1 MKVSLK
7 WLSKYIDISDLSV
20 NELAEVVTRSGVEI
34 EEIEE
39 LSNGSNLV
47 IGQVIECV
55 DHPESDHLHVCKVD
69 IGDEILQIVCGAP
82 NCRQGLKVIV
92 AKVGAKLEA
101 IKVNITKGVIRGIES
116 CGMLCS
122 LLELGVNEK
131 YLSDYQKAG
140 IEELPEDAPV
150 GHNDPLDYLGLK
162 DTIFLLKP
170 TPNRGDVLSLYSFA
184 LEVGAVLNRKV
195 LPLEEVVLEETVE
208 NSHSVSSQTEKCG
221 LFTCREVYDIEIKES
236 PKWMQEYLLASGM
249 RPINNVVDIGNIV
262 MILTGQP
269 LHMYDMDKLSSKSF
283 IVKDNMEGEFV
294 ALDEVKH
301 DLIAGDLTVN
311 IGEDHVGCL
320 AGVMGSKST
329 MIDENTK
336 NVVIEAAIFDS
347 TAIRLT
353 SRRLQL
359 ISEASQRYVRGLDV
373 NRTEYASSL
382 AASLLVEYASAKKVS
397 NLVKYDVLDHNEK
410 EVLVTINKINKLL
423 GTSYTNEDLSEVLT
437 RLGFKFNVINDEYSV
452 VVPTYRRDVTIWQ
465 DIAEEVIRLKGFD
478 DLPMTLPGNIKM
490 GFLTKTQQNRKL
502 IREFLVDNGLTETL
516 NYVLDARKYDGDFN
530 VFNNDESI
538 SLLSPMT
545 EERAVLRKSV
555 MPSLL
560 HTVNY
565 NQSRKVNE
573 VAIYEVSNVY
583 TQKGEYERLG
593 IALTQKGS
601 ETRWL
606 KGKDND
612 FYTIKGIVMSIFNLL
627 GIDENR
633 YSLERVEDSNKFYH
647 PGRSCYILMGKKKI
661 GVIGQ
666 IHPLMEKKYDVTTCF
681 VAELDLATIL
691 DIKTNKIKFEE
702 PSLYPSITRD
712 IALVCKLDLLS
723 SNIIKVIRKNAKG
736 IVNSVEVF
744 DEYHG
749 EHMQPGYKS
758 VALTI
763 TYGSKDHTL
772 KDDEI
777 TPVHQNILLALEKEL
792 GIELRK

>member
-7 WLSKYIDISDLSV
+7 WLSKYIDINDLSV

-47 IGQVIECV
+47 IGEVLECEN
-55 DHPESDHLHVCKVD
+55 HPESDHLHVCKVD
-69 IGDEILQIVCGAP
+69 VGDEILQIVCGAP
-82 NCRQGLKVIV
+82 NCRKGLKVIV
-92 AKVGAKLEA
+92 ARVGAVLKS
-101 IKVNITKGVIRGIES
+101 INVTISKGVIRGVES
-116 CGMLCS
+116 FGMMCS
-122 LLELGVNEK
+122 LVELGVNDK
-131 YLSDYQKAG
+131 YLTEEQKNG
-140 IEELPEDAPV
+140 IEELPVDAPV

-162 DTIFLLKP
+162 DTIFVLKP

-195 LPLEEVVLEETVE
+195 KPLEEIELNE
-208 NSHSVSSQTEKCG
+208 NCVNEHTVSSKTERCG
-221 LFTCREVYDIEIKES
+221 LFTCREVYGIEIHES
-236 PKWMQEYLLASGM
+236 PKWMKEYLVASGM
-249 RPINNVVDIGNIV
+249 RSINNVVDIGNIV

-269 LHMYDMDKLSSKSF
+269 LHMYDMDKLVSKSF
-283 IVKDNMEGEFV
+283 VVCDDATSEFI
-294 ALDEVKH
+294 ALDDSKYSLEK
-301 DLIAGDLTVN
+301 GDLTVN
-311 IGEDHVGCL
+311 IGETDIGCL

-329 MIDENTK
+329 MVDENTK
-336 NVVIEAAIFDS
+336 NVVIEAAIFDGVN
-347 TAIRLT
+347 IRKT

-373 NRTEYASSL
+373 NRTEYASKL
-382 AASLLVEYASAKKVS
+382 ASSLLVKYAGAKKVS
-397 NLVKYDVLDHNEK
+397 NLVKYDVIDHNPK
-410 EVLVTINKINKLL
+410 IVSVTIEKINKLL
-423 GTSYTNEDLSEVLT
+423 GTTYTNDDLVDILN
-437 RLGFKFNVINDEYSV
+437 RLGFVHHIENGEYV
-452 VVPTYRRDVTIWQ
+452 VTIPTYRRDITIWQ

-478 DLPMTLPGNIKM
+478 DLAMTLPGNIKM
-490 GFLTKTQQNRKL
+490 GYLTKIQQNRKL
-502 IREFLVDNGLTETL
+502 IREFLVDNCLTETL
-516 NYVLDARKYDGDFN
+516 NYVLDAKKFDDDFN
-530 VFNNDESI
+530 VFNKDETI

-545 EERAVLRKSV
+545 EERALLRKSV
-555 MPSLL
+555 IPSLL

-565 NQSRKVNE
+565 NQARKVNE
-573 VAIYEVSNVY
+573 VSIFEVSNVY

-593 IALTQKGS
+593 IALTQKAS
-601 ETRWL
+601 EARWL

-612 FYTIKGIVMSIFNLL
+612 FYTIKGLVMSIFNLL

-633 YSLERVEDSNKFYH
+633 YSLERVEENNKFYH

-661 GVIGQ
+661 GVVGQ

-681 VAELDLATIL
+681 VAELDFATIL

-702 PSLYPSITRD
+702 PSVYPSITRD
-712 IALVCKLDLLS
+712 IALVCKVDLLS
-723 SNIIKVIRKNAKG
+723 SNIIRIIRKNSKG
-736 IVNSVEVF
+736 IVNNVEVF
-744 DEYHG
+744 DEYMG
-749 EHMQPGYKS
+749 EHMQEGFKS

-777 TPVHQNILLALEKEL
+777 TPVHQNILLVLEKEL